1 MYISGWSVWST
12 DLRFDYQL
20 QSCEQVTHKET
31 EAVTTK
37 AGVQ

>member
-12 DLRFDYQL
+12 GLRFDYQL

-31 EAVTTK
+31 EAVTTE